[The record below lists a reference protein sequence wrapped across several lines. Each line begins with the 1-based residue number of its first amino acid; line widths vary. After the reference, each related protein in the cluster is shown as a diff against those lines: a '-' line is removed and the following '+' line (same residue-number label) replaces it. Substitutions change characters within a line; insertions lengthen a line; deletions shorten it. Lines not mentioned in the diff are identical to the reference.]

1 MECFIKKI
9 FDGNGEQSHNQFVR
23 FGKGKFENR
32 AVLNLQKTNKIKLR
46 GSFEWANDFVE
57 ITSELTNIKFSGI
70 ILSKEQLNLGNEKKK
85 SGVYSYE
92 VSDINSDKIKE
103 IRNKIYTMLLD
114 GGGEGEGVTLK
125 IKKKLPKPGKGE
137 GKVDDKFCQLE
148 ADLIYWDKIK
158 EAFMLPE
165 CKKCRISH
173 TFEITDIILP
183 KDEKDFEKIRA
194 LAKRKGRI
202 IRNLEADK
210 KESKEEKEFSVY
222 CPALLSSR

>member
-1 MECFIKKI
+1 MDCFIKEI
-9 FDGNGEQSHNQFVR
+9 FNGNGERSHNQFVR

-32 AVLNLQKTNKIKLR
+32 AVLKLQKTSKIKLR

-57 ITSELTNIKFSGI
+57 IASELTDIKFSGI

-85 SGVYSYE
+85 SRVYSYE
-92 VSDINSDKIKE
+92 VSNINSDKIKE

-114 GGGEGEGVTLK
+114 GGGEGVTLK

-173 TFEITDIILP
+173 TFEITDIILL
-183 KDEKDFEKIRA
+183 KDEKDFEKIRI

-202 IRNLEADK
+202 IRNLEVDK
-210 KESKEEKEFSVY
+210 KESKEEKEFS
-222 CPALLSSR
+222 A

>member
-1 MECFIKKI
+1 MECFIKEI
-9 FDGNGEQSHNQFVR
+9 FNGNGERAHNQFIR

-32 AVLNLQKTNKIKLR
+32 AVLNLQKTSKIKLR

-57 ITSELTNIKFSGI
+57 TASELTNIKFSGI
-70 ILSKEQLNLGNEKKK
+70 ILSKEKLDLENEKIK

-103 IRNKIYTMLLD
+103 IRNKIYTMLLE
-114 GGGEGEGVTLK
+114 GEGEGVILK
-125 IKKKLPKPGKGE
+125 IKKKLPKPGKSE

-148 ADLIYWDKIK
+148 ADLKYGDKIK

-173 TFEITDIILP
+173 TFEITEIVLP
-183 KDEKDFEKIRA
+183 KNEKDFEKIRV
-194 LAKRKGRI
+194 LAKRKGKI
-202 IRNLEADK
+202 IRKLEVDK
-210 KESKEEKEFSVY
+210 KEEKEEKSFEV
-222 CPALLSSR
+222 